1 MKAVFDENNYT
12 VVGVNGYRVGNLTKE
27 QAFVRAGRLQQEM
40 ATAGWAGQVRVF
52 YRDGTLVPQTA
63 EGGVR

>member
-1 MKAVFDENNYT
+1 M
-12 VVGVNGYRVGNLTKE
+12 NGYRVGNLTKE
-27 QAFVRAGRLQQEM
+27 QAFVRADRLQQEM

-63 EGGVR
+63 ERGVR